1 MGKREWAGTIFVTAL
16 LGAAALLHT
25 VAVSV
30 LLAIAVASGLV
41 IVGDAWGAKVAGYAS
56 VPFVALG
63 VVIAWQAGV
72 FRHSTPHVFKPSPTI
87 QTVFVP
93 STGEGDVG
101 SIRASGLG
109 AATCVP
115 SLADRNRPSAY
126 DCVLRGRK
134 RAFDPCFPEILVAG
148 VECFDSP
155 WQKGGEAK
163 VVVLAPIT
171 FRVGKWGPVGAWR
184 EPWALELPGGV
195 RCLRTIRAY
204 PAPVE
209 TFYTCGQARLKGERL
224 LLSGWVVGD
233 FPDEATPT
241 WTVHYAHVGN
251 PTASAPTVDVVRAW
265 E

>member
-1 MGKREWAGTIFVTAL
+1 MRKRVGETMLLGCAITLAGVLGIHIAL
-16 LGAAALLHT
+16 LLTGAAVGAFL
-25 VAVSV
+25 
-30 LLAIAVASGLV
+30 
-41 IVGDAWGAKVAGYAS
+41 IVWDAWGAKVAGYAS
-56 VPFVALG
+56 VPLVALG

-72 FRHSTPHVFKPSPTI
+72 FWHSTPHVFTPSPTI
-87 QTVFVP
+87 KTVFVP
-93 STGEGDVG
+93 STGEGEVG
-101 SIRASGLG
+101 SIRGSGLG
-109 AATCVP
+109 AAICVP
-115 SLADRNRPSAY
+115 SLVDRNRPSAY
-126 DCVLRGRK
+126 DCVLRSRK

-171 FRVGKWGPVGAWR
+171 FRVGKWRPVGAWR

-209 TFYTCGQARLKGERL
+209 TLYLCGKDRLRGERL
-224 LLSGWVVGD
+224 LLSGWIVGD
-233 FPDEATPT
+233 FPNEAAPI
-241 WTVHYAHVGN
+241 WTVSYVEKGN
-251 PTASAPTVDVVRAW
+251 PTASALFLDVVRAW